1 MPISEVPS
9 VSELTF
15 SSLFEVL
22 FKKNK
27 RVIAIL
33 PVKSFKNEVIS
44 EIQLGELLCDS
55 LAEAEDASL
64 LNFAIGASE
73 VG

>member
-1 MPISEVPS
+1 M
-9 VSELTF
+9 
-15 SSLFEVL
+15 
-22 FKKNK
+22 
-27 RVIAIL
+27 IAIL
-33 PVKSFKNEVIS
+33 PIKSFKNEVIS

>member
-15 SSLFEVL
+15 FPLFEFL